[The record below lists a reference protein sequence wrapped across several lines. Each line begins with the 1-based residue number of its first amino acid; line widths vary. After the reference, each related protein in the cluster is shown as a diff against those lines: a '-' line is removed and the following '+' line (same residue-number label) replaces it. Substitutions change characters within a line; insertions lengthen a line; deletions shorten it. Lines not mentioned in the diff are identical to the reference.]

1 MVEVLRF
8 SRRETA
14 FAPETIEILAAAL
27 DETWERLEK
36 SGSQLTR
43 PAYSRVVREVVAK
56 RIMELAQRG
65 ERDRK
70 NSCKTP
76 CILSSPTTRAGI
88 EIDRLA
94 GMLEVQM

>member
-1 MVEVLRF
+1 MVEVLKF

-36 SGSQLTR
+36 SGSRLTR
-43 PAYSRVVREVVAK
+43 PAYSRVMREVVAK

-65 ERDRK
+65 EQDRETLVEDALLFVVA
-70 NSCKTP
+70 NYED
-76 CILSSPTTRAGI
+76 RAS
-88 EIDRLA
+88 R
-94 GMLEVQM
+94 

>member
-1 MVEVLRF
+1 MVEVLEF

-36 SGSQLTR
+36 SGSRLTR
-43 PAYSRVVREVVAK
+43 PAYSRVMREVVAK

-65 ERDRK
+65 EQDRETLVEDALLFVVA
-70 NSCKTP
+70 NYEDP
-76 CILSSPTTRAGI
+76 VLR
-88 EIDRLA
+88 
-94 GMLEVQM
+94 

>member
-27 DETWERLEK
+27 DEAWERLAK
-36 SGSQLTR
+36 SGSRLTR
-43 PAYSRVVREVVAK
+43 PAYSRVMRKVVAK

-65 ERDRK
+65 ERDRETLVEDALHFVVA
-70 NSCKTP
+70 NYEEP
-76 CILSSPTTRAGI
+76 VVR
-88 EIDRLA
+88 
-94 GMLEVQM
+94 

>member
-1 MVEVLRF
+1 MVEVLKF

-36 SGSQLTR
+36 SGSRLTR
-43 PAYSRVVREVVAK
+43 PAYSRVMREVVAK

-65 ERDRK
+65 EQDRETLVEDALLFVVA
-70 NSCKTP
+70 NYED
-76 CILSSPTTRAGI
+76 RAL
-88 EIDRLA
+88 R
-94 GMLEVQM
+94 

>member
-1 MVEVLRF
+1 MVEVLKF

-36 SGSQLTR
+36 SGSRLTR
-43 PAYSRVVREVVAK
+43 PAYSRVMREVVAK

-65 ERDRK
+65 EQDRETLVEDALLFVVA
-70 NSCKTP
+70 NYEDPAS
-76 CILSSPTTRAGI
+76 R
-88 EIDRLA
+88 
-94 GMLEVQM
+94 

>member
-27 DETWERLEK
+27 DEAWEQLAK
-36 SGSQLTR
+36 SGSRLTR
-43 PAYSRVVREVVAK
+43 PAYSRVMREVVAK

-65 ERDRK
+65 ERDRETLVEDALHFVVA
-70 NSCKTP
+70 NYEEP
-76 CILSSPTTRAGI
+76 VVR
-88 EIDRLA
+88 
-94 GMLEVQM
+94 

>member
-1 MVEVLRF
+1 MVEVLKF

-36 SGSQLTR
+36 SGSRLTR
-43 PAYSRVVREVVAK
+43 PAYSRVMREVVAK

-65 ERDRK
+65 EQDRETLVEDALLFVVA
-70 NSCKTP
+70 NYADP
-76 CILSSPTTRAGI
+76 ALR
-88 EIDRLA
+88 
-94 GMLEVQM
+94 